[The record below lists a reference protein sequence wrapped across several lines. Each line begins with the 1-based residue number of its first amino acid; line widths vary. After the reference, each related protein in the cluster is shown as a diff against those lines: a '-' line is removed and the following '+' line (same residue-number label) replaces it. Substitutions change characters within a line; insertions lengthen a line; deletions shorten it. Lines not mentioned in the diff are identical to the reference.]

1 MYSLIDYA
9 LFLAKTATIVIAIL
23 IIVGGIGAILSR
35 AKLKEKG
42 KLVLTKL
49 NKKYNETKEELN
61 KIILTKE
68 ELKKF
73 KKKQK
78 TAQKNKLKT
87 QHVKPKLFVLNFH
100 GDIRASAIN
109 SLREEITGIL
119 LICKPQDEVLLTL
132 ESPGGMVNSYGLA
145 ASQLQRIRDANIK
158 LTIAV
163 DKMAASGGYMM
174 ACVADQVIAA
184 PFSIIG
190 SIGVVAQLPNFHRW
204 LKKKNIDFE
213 QITAGEYKRT
223 LSVFGENTDK
233 GRKKMQEEINE
244 AHDLFKTFI
253 ANHRPQVDLK
263 TVATGEHWFGTQA
276 IDLKLVDKL
285 QTSDDYLLAAK
296 SIYDIYEVHY
306 EYKKPLSKRLTTSIN
321 QLSEKFLNF

>member
-296 SIYDIYEVHY
+296 SIYDIYEIHY
-306 EYKKPLSKRLTTSIN
+306 EYKKPLSKRLTTSFN
-321 QLSEKFLNF
+321 QFSEKFLNL